1 MASNSNNYHFDLWA
15 EYLTV
20 TLSENVARCQ
30 LGSGKIKTIR
40 ITLSDQLNYPKAFKV
55 ILDNGLVVESKHQIP
70 NSDHIYEIDYL
81 YQSPCLIPFG
91 KNITDP
97 IAKRFCSAAKK
108 IDSDFLSD
116 NWSLNNSKSILSILR
131 QLALRNVSHIISDQ
145 LQNQGIQMSD
155 DFSLQYFDGSNYL
168 SLSYD
173 ALRSDLVEQIQFYFK
188 NSNIKQQAADL
199 CFKHPNNKAWFN
211 SLSSLN

>member
-1 MASNSNNYHFDLWA
+1 MASTSNNYHFDLWA

-20 TLSENVARCQ
+20 TLSENVAHCQ
-30 LGSGKIKTIR
+30 LGSSKIKTIR

-55 ILDNGLVVESKHQIP
+55 ILDNGLVAESKHQTP

-97 IAKRFCSAAKK
+97 IAKHFCSAAKK
-108 IDSDFLSD
+108 INSDFLSD
-116 NWSLNNSKSILSILR
+116 NWSLNNSKSIPSILR
-131 QLALRNVSHIISDQ
+131 QLALRNISRIIAVQ
-145 LQNQGIQMSD
+145 LRNQGIQMSD

-188 NSNIKQQAADL
+188 NSKIKKQAADL
-199 CFKHPNNKAWFN
+199 CFKHSNNKAWFN
-211 SLSSLN
+211 SLN